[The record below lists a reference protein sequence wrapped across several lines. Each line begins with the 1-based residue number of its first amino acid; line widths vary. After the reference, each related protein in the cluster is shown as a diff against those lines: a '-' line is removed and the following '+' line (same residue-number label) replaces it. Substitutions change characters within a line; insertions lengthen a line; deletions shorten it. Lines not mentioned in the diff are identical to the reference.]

1 MTEENKD
8 QKKAQPAQQ
17 QTQQPAKKS
26 NKTLFIILGVV
37 GGLIAC
43 VVVVAGIGLY
53 VASNAAK
60 SGIKQLEEATKNIEK
75 DGDTYKVKG
84 KDSESQFGD
93 DVELPDG
100 WPEDVAVY
108 EGKMRSA
115 STLRK
120 GKSFTA
126 SVVTSDSVSTIT
138 DFYKKQMEKD
148 GWEESSKFSGKN
160 SVTYSYTKEKR
171 TASIYIAQD
180 YSDKSKNAIT
190 IATGSY

>member
-1 MTEENKD
+1 MSEENQDK
-8 QKKAQPAQQ
+8 QKEQPAQQ
-17 QTQQPAKKS
+17 QAQQPPKKS

-43 VVVVAGIGLY
+43 AVVVAGIGLY

-75 DGDTYKVKG
+75 DGSTSKVKG
-84 KDSESQFGD
+84 EDSETEFGD

-100 WPEDVAVY
+100 WPEDVAIY
-108 EGKMRSA
+108 EGKIRSA

-160 SVTYSYTKEKR
+160 SVTYSYSKEKR

>member
-1 MTEENKD
+1 MADEKQD
-8 QKKAQPAQQ
+8 QQKEPQAQQ
-17 QTQQPAKKS
+17 AQKPAKKS
-26 NKTLFIILGVV
+26 NKTLFIVLGVV

-43 VVVVAGIGLY
+43 VVVVSGIALY

-75 DGDTYKVKG
+75 DGDTYKVEG
-84 KDSESQFGD
+84 KDSESEFGD
-93 DVELPDG
+93 DVELPDE
-100 WPEDVAVY
+100 WPEDVSVY
-108 EGKMRSA
+108 EGKIRSA

-120 GKSFTA
+120 GKSFSA

-148 GWEESSKFSGKN
+148 GWEESANFSGKN
-160 SVTYSYTKEKR
+160 SVTYSYRKEKR
-171 TASIYIAQD
+171 TASIYIAKD